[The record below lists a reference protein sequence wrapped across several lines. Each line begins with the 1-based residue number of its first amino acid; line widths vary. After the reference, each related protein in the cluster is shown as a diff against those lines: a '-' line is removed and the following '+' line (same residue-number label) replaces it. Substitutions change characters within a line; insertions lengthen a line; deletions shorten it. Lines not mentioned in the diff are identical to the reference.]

1 MDNLLTVILLA
12 TVAGLAVTLQSNFMG
27 VMTQIMGTRESIFIT
42 YGSGGIVIALVLLF
56 SGGTNLS
63 AWRSV
68 PPYAFTA
75 GLLGLVIVGVL
86 GYATARYG
94 LILTFAVVLVAQY
107 GSAALID
114 QFGLLGAAVRPV
126 DGLRLLGLALLLVGA
141 WLTLR

>member
-1 MDNLLTVILLA
+1 
-12 TVAGLAVTLQSNFMG
+12 MG
-27 VMTQIMGTRESIFIT
+27 VMTQIMGTRESVFIT

-126 DGLRLLGLALLLVGA
+126 DGVRLLGLALLLVGA

>member
-42 YGSGGIVIALVLLF
+42 YGSGGLVIALVLLL
-56 SGGTNLS
+56 SGNTNLS

-114 QFGLLGAAVRPV
+114 QFGLFGATVRPV
-126 DGLRLLGLALLLVGA
+126 DGVRLLGLALLLIGA